1 MKELYSLTMGRPH
14 NNEFIDFYLIFFS
27 FFFPEENP
35 DGEAGLCGSILVF
48 LSWVLIIL
56 TMPFSL
62 FVCFK
67 VVQEYERAVIFR
79 LGRLLSGGA
88 KGPGENMLLF

>member
-1 MKELYSLTMGRPH
+1 MFLVSV
-14 NNEFIDFYLIFFS
+14 D
-27 FFFPEENP
+27 ENP

-88 KGPGENMLLF
+88 KGPGEFLKIFSLRVINSVYYGTSEAIFFF